1 MNTRAYLQSIMPS
14 RDIVDAFANRPGR
27 LKEVRYKPGLTFDP
41 VLGWVLHNSVR
52 QDGIDNSKTFYHY
65 ESDGARSCITSSD
78 QPCRIHTYGNSFTHC
93 DQVSD
98 GKTWQ
103 EFLAAHLCEP
113 VRNYGIGGYSVY
125 QAYRRMQLV
134 EAKHPDDYLIL
145 NIYDDDHMRNLDAWR
160 EIRKKGRGALPE
172 R

>member
-14 RDIVDAFANRPGR
+14 RDIVDAFVNRPDR
-27 LKEVRYKPGLTFDP
+27 SKEVRYKPGLTFDP
-41 VLGWVLHNSVR
+41 VLGWVLRNSVR

-65 ESDGARSCITSSD
+65 ESDGDRSCITPSD
-78 QPCRIHTYGNSFTHC
+78 QPCRIHTYGNIFTHS

-103 EFLAAHLCEP
+103 EFIAAHLCEP

-134 EAKHPDDYLIL
+134 EAKHPADYLIL
-145 NIYDDDHMRNLDAWR
+145 NIYDDDHMRNLDAWH